1 MKRSVKE
8 ILIRFYKRYSNHFLP
23 SWLVLLFD
31 LGVIFFTFYIALFIR
46 LNFNLKELYLDR
58 ETPQALFVSL
68 VYGLAFLGFG
78 SYSGI
83 IRHTG
88 LNDAY
93 RIFQAMGTSFV
104 FLILLS
110 IGIRALNIHIS
121 VTNSQAALMIHVLLA
136 YFILM
141 GFRVTVKTAFQKI
154 LNTRTGKSQ
163 HVIIY
168 GSGNEGIL
176 LRNVLINDPIIPY
189 HIVAFA
195 DDNPK
200 KAKKMLEGI
209 PVLLPEQV
217 LNQGFIEKS
226 SSGLLIIAIQQMDP
240 EKKAN
245 IIDKSIELGLEVK
258 IVPPIDNW
266 INGRLSSTQLR
277 EVNIGDLLGR
287 EPIALDNANV
297 ALEIRN
303 KTVLVTG
310 AAGSIG
316 SEIVRQ
322 CIQYEP
328 HLIILLD
335 QAETPL
341 FDLAFEINN
350 SKLLKKF
357 ANNAVLQIADV
368 NNKDRLDQ
376 IFSTY
381 KPDIVFHAAA
391 YKHVPLMEE
400 FPQEA
405 VQVNVFGTKN
415 VADLSVKHRVRKF
428 VMISTDKAVR
438 PTNVMGATKRIAEI
452 YTQSLSNENT
462 QFITTRFGN
471 VLGSNGSVIPIFRKQ
486 IENGG
491 PVTVTH
497 FDIVR
502 YFMTIPEACNLVL
515 QAGSMGHGGE
525 LFVFDMGEPV
535 KIYEL
540 AKKMI
545 RLSGFQPGKDI
556 QIIETG
562 LRPGEKLFEELL
574 TKDENIIQTPHPK
587 IMLAEVPKRDTKDI
601 EIQLNNLIQASIGG
615 NSLNIIQS
623 IESILPEYKFE
634 KQKSQVE
641 K

>member
-1 MKRSVKE
+1 MMRLIKE
-8 ILIRFYKRYSNHFLP
+8 KLIHFYKRYSNHFLP

-31 LGVIFFTFYIALFIR
+31 LGVVFITFYLALFIR

-93 RIFQAMGTSFV
+93 RIFQAMATSFV
-104 FLILLS
+104 FLILVS
-110 IGIRALNIHIS
+110 IGIRAFNIPIP

-154 LNTRTGKSQ
+154 LNNRTGKNQ

-168 GSGNEGIL
+168 GSGNEGIMS
-176 LRNVLINDPIIPY
+176 RNVLINDPIIPY

-217 LNQGFIEKS
+217 LNKGFIEKS

-240 EKKAN
+240 ETKAD

-258 IVPPIDNW
+258 IVPPIENW

-297 ALEIRN
+297 ASEIRN

-328 HLIILLD
+328 KLIILLD

-350 SKLLKKF
+350 NKSLRKF
-357 ANNAVLQIADV
+357 ADRALLQIADV
-368 NNKDRLDQ
+368 NNIERLEQ
-376 IFSTY
+376 IFTTY

-415 VADLSVKHRVRKF
+415 VADLSVKHHVRKF

-452 YTQSLSNENT
+452 YTQSLSNEQT

-545 RLSGFQPGKDI
+545 RLSGFQPEMDI
-556 QIIETG
+556 RIIETG

-574 TKDENIIQTPHPK
+574 TKDENIIPTPHPK
-587 IMLAEVPKRDTKDI
+587 IMLAEVPKRDTQ
-601 EIQLNNLIQASIGG
+601 EVVMQLNSLIQTLIGG
-615 NSLNIIQS
+615 DSKNIIQS
-623 IESILPEYKFE
+623 IENILPEYKLE
-634 KQKSQVE
+634 KEKSRV
-641 K
+641 KR

>member
-1 MKRSVKE
+1 MRYIKA
-8 ILIRFYKRYSNHFLP
+8 ILIRFYKRYSHQFLP

-31 LGVIFFTFYIALFIR
+31 LSVIFFTFYIALFIR

-58 ETPQALFVSL
+58 ETPQAIFVSL
-68 VYGLAFLGFG
+68 VYGIAFLGFG

-93 RIFQAMGTSFV
+93 RIFQAMATSFV
-104 FLILLS
+104 FLVSVS
-110 IGIRALNIHIS
+110 IGIRIFNIPIS

-141 GFRVTVKTAFQKI
+141 GFRVTVKTAFQRI

-163 HVIIY
+163 HIIIY

-176 LRNVLINDPIIPY
+176 LRNVLINDPVIPY

-195 DDNPK
+195 DDNPN

-226 SSGLLIIAIQQMDP
+226 SAGLLIIAVQQMDP
-240 EKKAN
+240 EKRAN
-245 IIDKSIELGLEVK
+245 IIDKSIELGLDVK
-258 IVPPIDNW
+258 IVPPFDNW
-266 INGRLSSTQLR
+266 INGQLSSTQLR

-287 EPIALDNANV
+287 EPITLDNANV

-322 CIQYEP
+322 CIQYNP
-328 HLIILLD
+328 QLIVLLD

-350 SKLLKKF
+350 SKQLKKF
-357 ANNAVLQIADV
+357 AATAVLQIADV
-368 NNKDRLDQ
+368 NNLDRLDH
-376 IFSTY
+376 IFSFY

-405 VQVNVFGTKN
+405 VNVNVFGTKN
-415 VADLSVKHRVRKF
+415 VADLSVKYHVKKF

-491 PVTVTH
+491 PVTITH

-515 QAGSMGHGGE
+515 QAGSMGQGGE

-535 KIYEL
+535 RIYDL

-545 RLSGFQPGKDI
+545 RLSGFQPGTDI

-574 TKDENIIQTPHPK
+574 TKDENILQTPHPK
-587 IMLAEVPKRDTKDI
+587 IMRAEVPKRDTNEI
-601 EIQLNNLIQASIGG
+601 EIQFKSLIQALNSG
-615 NSLNIIQS
+615 NSIEIIQS
-623 IESILPEYKFE
+623 IERMIPEYKSE
-634 KQKSQVE
+634 KQKLQRM